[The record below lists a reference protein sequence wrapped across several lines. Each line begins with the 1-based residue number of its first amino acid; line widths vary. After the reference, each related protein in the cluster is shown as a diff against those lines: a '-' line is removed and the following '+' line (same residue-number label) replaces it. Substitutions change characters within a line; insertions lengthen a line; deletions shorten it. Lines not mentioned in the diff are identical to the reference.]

1 MKILFVHQNFPG
13 QYRHIA
19 AALARTPGW
28 EVVGIGE
35 LDNVKKHPKLPG
47 VNVVG
52 YPAPA
57 PASARTHHY
66 VRPLEGAVRRGQ
78 TVVRACRE
86 LAKRGFVPDVI
97 YAHPGWGEAL
107 FLRDIFPKARLTLY
121 CEFYY
126 HARGAD
132 VGFDPE
138 YPATFDDTLRV
149 RLKNAASLMS
159 LEAMDAGLSPT
170 RWQHGLFPRM
180 FRNRIEVIHEGV
192 DTDFVKPDGDAEL
205 RLPGT
210 EIKLT
215 ARDEVVTYIARNL
228 EPYRGFHIFMRAIPE
243 IQRLRPQAHILIVG
257 DDDVSYGKP
266 LPDGQTYRQKM
277 IEELGAKIDM
287 SRCHFLGTLPY
298 ASLLRLY
305 QISSVH
311 VYLTY
316 PFVLSWSML
325 EAMAAGC
332 VVVASRTAPVTEV
345 IEDHKNGLLVDFF
358 NAREI
363 AERVAEALERR
374 AELAGI
380 RRQARRT
387 VVARYD
393 LNRVCL
399 PAHLKLLGVPEKKTA
414 AK

>member
-1 MKILFVHQNFPG
+1 M
-13 QYRHIA
+13 
-19 AALARTPGW
+19 
-28 EVVGIGE
+28 GE
-35 LDNVKKHPKLPG
+35 MDNVKKRPKLPG
-47 VNVVG
+47 VNIVG

-66 VRPLEGAVRRGQ
+66 VRPLESSVRRGQ
-78 TVVRACRE
+78 EVVRACRE
-86 LAKRGFVPDVI
+86 LAQRGFVPDAI
-97 YAHPGWGEAL
+97 HAHPGWGEAL

-126 HARGAD
+126 HAQGTD

-149 RLKNAASLMS
+149 RMKNAASLMS
-159 LEAMDAGLSPT
+159 LERMDAGVSPT

-192 DTDFVKPDGDAEL
+192 DTDFVKPDPAAEL
-205 RLPGT
+205 QLPGT
-210 EIKLT
+210 GLKLT

-243 IQRLRPQAHILIVG
+243 IQRLRPHARILIVG
-257 DDDVSYGKP
+257 DDDVSYGKT
-266 LPDGQTYRQKM
+266 LPDGESYRKKM
-277 IEELGAKIDM
+277 LDEVGARIDM

-298 ASLLRLY
+298 ETLLRLY

-332 VVVASRTAPVTEV
+332 VVVASKTAPVTEV
-345 IEDHKNGLLVDFF
+345 IEDRKNGLLVDFF
-358 NAREI
+358 DGVDI
-363 AERVAEALERR
+363 AQRVAEALERR
-374 AELAGI
+374 DELGGL

-393 LNRVCL
+393 LKRVCL
-399 PAHLKLLGVPEKKTA
+399 PAHLKLLGVPEKKSA
-414 AK
+414 SK